1 MRNVWGSAAETDAP
15 MDMAI
20 VPGTE
25 ERWGPLG
32 TPPSSAKMA
41 SQKKSITPKASRK
54 EEGKNLLNE
63 NTFFSLE
70 GRL

>member
-1 MRNVWGSAAETDAP
+1 MEMT
-15 MDMAI
+15 I
-20 VPGTE
+20 VPGAE

-54 EEGKNLLNE
+54 EEEKNLLTE
-63 NTFFSLE
+63 NTFFFH
-70 GRL
+70 